1 MRYLTL
7 PEVLW
12 LHGRVL
18 AVTGGAPGV
27 RDLTVIESAI
37 AQPKATFDGRDLYP
51 DLISKAAALCFGLVR
66 NHGFVDG
73 NKRIGHA
80 AMEVF
85 LLLNGF
91 EMHGGVADQER
102 VFLALAEGSLDRDS
116 LVSWI
121 RAHVRPAEPGPG

>member
-7 PEVLW
+7 AEVLW

-27 RDLTVIESAI
+27 RDLSVIESAI
-37 AQPKATFDGRDLYP
+37 AQPKATFDGDDLYP
-51 DLISKAAALCFGLVR
+51 DLTAKAAALCFGLVR
-66 NHGFVDG
+66 NHGFIDG

-80 AMEVF
+80 AMEMF

-91 EMHGGVADQER
+91 ELHADVDDHER
-102 VFLALAEGSLDRDS
+102 VFLALADGTLDRDG
-116 LVSWI
+116 LVAWI
-121 RAHVRPAEPGPG
+121 RAHVRPAEPRPG